1 MPTPIARRHF
11 CGWAAASTAALLL
24 AGCEKKRTLDPQDVA
39 AGGKLPNLQ
48 FSLTDADTGKT
59 VTAADFRGKVVMLYF
74 GYTNCPNVCPLTL
87 SDTARMF
94 NMIGKPAEDI
104 RFLFVTVDPQRDT
117 LAAMRHY
124 TSLFGSNNIIGMR
137 GSEAELRAAASR
149 YHAGYT
155 VHPSP
160 DPAKYTVTHTAAVY
174 VFNQHGKSEF
184 IIAGLAG
191 LNPDL
196 KGIAADLKH
205 LAMEGTV

>member
-1 MPTPIARRHF
+1 MSTAIDRRNF
-11 CGWAAASTAALLL
+11 IGSATASTAALLL
-24 AGCEKKRTLDPQDVA
+24 AGCEKKWKLDRQDLPA
-39 AGGKLPNLQ
+39 DGKLPKLQ

-87 SDTARMF
+87 TDTARMF
-94 NMIGKPAEDI
+94 RMIGKPAEDI
-104 RFLFVTVDPQRDT
+104 RFLFITVDPRRDT
-117 LAAMRHY
+117 LTALRHY
-124 TSLFGSNNIIGMR
+124 TSLFGSKNIIGLR
-137 GSEAELRAAASR
+137 GSQAELQTVASR

-174 VFNQHGKSEF
+174 VFNQHGKPEF

-191 LNPDL
+191 QSPDL

-205 LAMEGTV
+205 LATKGTI